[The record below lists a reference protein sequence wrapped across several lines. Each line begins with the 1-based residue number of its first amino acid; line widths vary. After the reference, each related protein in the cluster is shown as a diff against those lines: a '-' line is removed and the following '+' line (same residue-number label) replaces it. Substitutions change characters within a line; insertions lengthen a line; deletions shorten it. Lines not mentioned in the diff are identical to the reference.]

1 MRPPD
6 FSQRQHFPGT
16 KTSFSDRLNTF
27 ADPLERIPFPIFAA
41 LLFALALIP
50 ARADLPLAVVLW
62 LFFLG
67 DWVLLAVLPRAGKSF
82 GPAKPPTLM
91 LASMRLVAAVF
102 PFPWNILLQILGTLL
117 VIYGFWIE
125 PHRIQVTRQI
135 YHSPKLTADKPLR
148 VLQLGDLHVE
158 RITGREQQLLE
169 LVRSLA
175 PDLILFTGD
184 FLNLSYLDDPVT
196 HEHAR
201 MILGELRAPLGAY
214 AVIGSPAVDKPEVI
228 EQLLSDL
235 SIRWLRNDKVTL
247 DHGGETI
254 DLVGVSCT
262 HRPYADAIAL
272 DAVLDGKSDRFTIL
286 LYHSPDLAPEAAQR
300 GIDLQLSGHT
310 HGGQICLPWFGSLYA
325 GSLYG
330 KRFESGRYQL
340 DEMTLYVSRGIG
352 LEGKAAPRVRFLC
365 PPEIVLWE
373 ISSANL

>member
-1 MRPPD
+1 M
-6 FSQRQHFPGT
+6 
-16 KTSFSDRLNTF
+16 
-27 ADPLERIPFPIFAA
+27 PLPIFAA

-50 ARADLPLAVVLW
+50 ARTDLPLALVLW
-62 LFFLG
+62 LFFLD
-67 DWVLLAVLPRAGKSF
+67 DWVLLAVLPRTGKSF

-201 MILGELRAPLGAY
+201 KILRELRAPLGAY
-214 AVIGSPAVDKPEVI
+214 AVIGSPAVDKPEII
-228 EQLLSDL
+228 EQLLSGL

-262 HRPYADAIAL
+262 HRPHADATAL
-272 DAVLDGKSDRFTIL
+272 DAVLDGKPDRFTIL
-286 LYHSPDLAPEAAQR
+286 LYHTPDLAPEAALR

-340 DEMTLYVSRGIG
+340 DGMTLYVSRGIG

-373 ISSANL
+373 ISSANP